1 MESYK
6 NSIVDMKYKSSVT
19 LLMLTRSLLKVV
31 FFFLLIETLVFMD
44 VYI

>member
-19 LLMLTRSLLKVV
+19 LLMLTLSLLKVV
-31 FFFLLIETLVFMD
+31 FCFFLLIET
-44 VYI
+44 